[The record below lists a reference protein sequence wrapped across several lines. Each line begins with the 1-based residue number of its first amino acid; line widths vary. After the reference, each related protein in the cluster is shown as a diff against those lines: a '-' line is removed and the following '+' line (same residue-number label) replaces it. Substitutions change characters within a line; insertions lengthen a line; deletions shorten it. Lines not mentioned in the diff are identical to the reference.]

1 MAVLLLTMT
10 TGCFNK
16 EQMYEGLYEGM
27 GAAEQNRQTEN
38 PSCNP
43 ITASE
48 QAQPEYHIYKMK
60 CQEILKKNESV
71 NNEVK

>member
-10 TGCFNK
+10 TSCFNK
-16 EQMYEGLYEGM
+16 EQMYEGM

-48 QAQPEYHIYKMK
+48 QAQPEYYIYKMK